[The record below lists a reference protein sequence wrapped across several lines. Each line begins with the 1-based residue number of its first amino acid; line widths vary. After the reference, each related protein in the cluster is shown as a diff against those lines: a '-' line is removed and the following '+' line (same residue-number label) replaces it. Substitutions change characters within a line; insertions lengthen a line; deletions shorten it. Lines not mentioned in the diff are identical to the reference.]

1 VALAVGLILPAA
13 LDAQPAP
20 RIRIG
25 ILSTGAPRTSA
36 NYVAFIQRLGDLGY
50 VEGRNLTIDF
60 GSADNKPGQLAEVA
74 RELVSLWPAVILA
87 SGIPDTALAAKKAT
101 ATTPI
106 VFTVAV
112 DPVRAGLVASLA
124 RPGGN
129 ATGVSSLNADLAAKR
144 LELVTDLIPGLRR
157 VAVLVTPLDP
167 ETPTMIRAVESAA
180 RDRSIQLHL
189 LEIRD
194 ASRLDGAVGDAVK
207 VGAGAVLVLG
217 SPPFYQHQ
225 VSMAKAAAKHR
236 LPVVSAWREFPEA
249 GGLASYGT
257 DVVEMFQRAA
267 GLVDRILKGAKPA
280 DLPVEQP
287 TKFELAINGRAARAL
302 GLTIPPAVLLR
313 ADRVID

>member
-1 VALAVGLILPAA
+1 M
-13 LDAQPAP
+13 
-20 RIRIG
+20 
-25 ILSTGAPRTSA
+25 
-36 NYVAFIQRLGDLGY
+36 
-50 VEGRNLTIDF
+50 TIDF
-60 GSADNKPGQLAEVA
+60 RSADNKPGQLAEVA
-74 RELVSLWPAVILA
+74 KELVSLRPDVILA
-87 SGIPDTALAAKKAT
+87 SGIPDAALAAKRAT

-144 LELVTDLIPGLRR
+144 LELVIDLIPGLRR

-189 LEIRD
+189 LEVRD
-194 ASRLDGAVGDAVK
+194 ASRLDGAVGAAVK

-225 VSMAKAAAKHR
+225 VSMAKVASKHR

-287 TKFELAINGRAARAL
+287 TKFELAINARAVRAL
-302 GLTIPPAVLLR
+302 GLTIPPAALLR